1 MKIWTRQ
8 FAVIAISLVL
18 VSSGLGQSS
27 NRDLSSLAEAFKP
40 LVVQQ
45 DGRLK
50 PFDTFA
56 RANLLV
62 FNQKT
67 KLVDISASEWL
78 VELLLYPREAYRRPV
93 FRERNVE
100 VIQALG
106 LEIDKKKDSSDRE
119 YHHYSFLQLSEALNN
134 ILDDIR
140 AFASKPREELS
151 PTEVALITLYQKT
164 LSYYSLSRSFSG
176 LTFDIEI
183 SDEQLA
189 SDLDLE
195 GRSTMNYLQ
204 ILELRET
211 IAEKIEAISGMSSE
225 ERQQPY
231 SMAVLYLTTQ
241 LQDKIRDTSS
251 VSLKIIPT
259 ENDQDTSAW
268 VSPWELLDGR
278 TFSDWEKERINN
290 VQTMV
295 LAAKRGDASAVEEQ
309 ISLISDQIDTRV
321 PVGLELFYNKGDFFK
336 RSITFYILSC
346 IALWF
351 SFAFWPKW
359 LYRISFVSAIIGLV
373 LHTIGIVIRCLI
385 MARPPIATLYESV
398 IFVGGIVVLCG
409 VLVEWKRK
417 DILGL
422 FLAGVGGTIL
432 HFVGFSYAADGD
444 TLGMLVAV
452 LNSNFWLA
460 THVVTIN
467 IGYGAALIA
476 GLFAHAY
483 LIVRLV
489 NRASKERIKEIFSVC
504 FGLTIVAIFFTALG
518 TILGGIW
525 GDQSW
530 GRFWGWDPKENG
542 ALLIVLWLLIVL
554 HGRLAGI
561 LKELGFTAG
570 LALTPITVALA
581 WFGVNLLQV
590 GLHSYGF
597 DDGVA
602 TNLFL
607 FCGGETVFVVLITTL
622 IYLKEK
628 ASPKTAAKSTA

>member
-1 MKIWTRQ
+1 MSLSAKRLL
-8 FAVIAISLVL
+8 AVLTTFVL
-18 VSSGLGQSS
+18 TACLHGQSS
-27 NRDLSSLAEAFKP
+27 RDLSGLAEAFEP
-40 LVVQQ
+40 LIVQQ

-56 RANLLV
+56 RSNLLV
-62 FNQKT
+62 FNQKS
-67 KLVDISASEWL
+67 KLVDMSASEWL
-78 VELLLYPREAYRRPV
+78 VELLLYPRESYRRPV

-106 LEIDKKKDSSDRE
+106 LEIDKKQDSSDRQ
-119 YHHYSFLQLSEALNN
+119 YHHYSFLQLSEAFNN
-134 ILDDIR
+134 ILEDIR

-151 PTEVALITLYQKT
+151 ATEVALITLYQKT
-164 LSYYSLSRSFSG
+164 LSYYALSRSFSG
-176 LTFDIEI
+176 LVYDIEI
-183 SDEQLA
+183 TNDQLA
-189 SDLDLE
+189 SELGLE
-195 GRSTMNYLQ
+195 GRSSLNYVKV
-204 ILELRET
+204 LELRNT
-211 IAEKIEAISGMSSE
+211 IAEKIEAISSLSPE
-225 ERQQPY
+225 ERQTPY
-231 SMAVLYLTTQ
+231 PMAVLYLTTQ
-241 LQDKIRDTSS
+241 LQDKIRDTSA
-251 VSLKIIPT
+251 VSLKIVPP
-259 ENDQDTSAW
+259 EANQDTSEW
-268 VSPWELLDGR
+268 MSPWDLLSGR
-278 TFSDWEKERINN
+278 PLSDWESERLEQI
-290 VQTMV
+290 VSMT
-295 LAAKRGDASAVEEQ
+295 LAAKRGDASAVEDQ
-309 ISLISDQIDTRV
+309 ISALRGEVTARV
-321 PVGLELFYNKGDFFK
+321 PVELELTYNKGNFFN
-336 RSITFYILSC
+336 RSVAFYIISC
-346 IALWF
+346 VSLWL
-351 SFAFWPKW
+351 SFAFLPKW
-359 LYRISFVSAIIGLV
+359 LYRISLVSAVIGFLIHV
-373 LHTIGIVIRCLI
+373 VGILIRCLI

-398 IFVGGIVVLCG
+398 IFVGGIVVLSG
-409 VLVEWKRK
+409 ILVEVKRR
-417 DILGL
+417 DVLGL

-444 TLGMLVAV
+444 TMGMLVAV

-489 NRASKERIKEIFSVC
+489 NRASKERIKEIFNVSY
-504 FGLTIVAIFFTALG
+504 GLTIVAIFFTTLG

-542 ALLIVLWLLIVL
+542 ALMIVLWLLIVL

-561 LKELGFTAG
+561 LKELSFTAG

-602 TNLFL
+602 TNLFY
-607 FCGGETVFVVLITTL
+607 FCGGELVFVAIFATA

-628 ASPKTAAKSTA
+628 QQRPASSKSAA